1 MAKKINTQ
9 IEKPEEESDI
19 AVKVEGVS
27 KVFKIPHE
35 RHTSLKSAALNLFNK
50 REFEIFNA
58 LKDVSFEVNKGE
70 FLGIIGK
77 NGSGKS
83 TLLKILAGIYVP
95 DAGKITINGKLSP
108 FLELGVGFNPALTGR
123 ENIFLG
129 GTILGL
135 TRKQVEEK
143 YDDIVK
149 FSELEEFIDMKLK
162 NYSSGMHVR
171 LAFALSINVHA
182 EILLMDEVLSVGDSN
197 FQQKCIDKFEEYK
210 RDGKTVLLVTHD
222 IGAVRQ
228 YCDRAILLRK
238 GKVVCVDTAE
248 KVADKYI
255 YENFEDEE
263 ATGLNEDAGKIIPG
277 KNAKI
282 AITGVS
288 FLDEKKAPRNV
299 FQAGEN
305 ITVRVSFENKANI
318 DKANFALG
326 LYASG
331 GQYLF
336 GVNTILDKI
345 DSSEAIKKGFFDINF
360 VKPVLN
366 SGTYYI
372 KASIAKN
379 GFSQG
384 SIYSYVDRS
393 QDFRVMSRTNSEG
406 LLSLE
411 YHWGGSE
418 PRLSR

>member
-58 LKDVSFEVNKGE
+58 LKDVSFEVKKGE

-162 NYSSGMHVR
+162 NYSSGMQVR
-171 LAFALSINVHA
+171 LAFALSVNVHA

-210 RDGKTVLLVTHD
+210 KNGKTVLLVTHD

-238 GKVVCVDTAE
+238 GNVVCINTAE

-255 YENFEDEE
+255 FENVEHNTDHETE
-263 ATGLNEDAGKIIPG
+263 GSLLGVCTGDSTGAT
-277 KNAKI
+277 
-282 AITGVS
+282 ITKVS
-288 FLDEKKAPRNV
+288 FL
-299 FQAGEN
+299 GEN
-305 ITVRVSFENKANI
+305 GVSRDVFHSGESFTLRVNFEINGNI
-318 DKANFALG
+318 DKINFAIG
-326 LYASG
+326 LYDVSN
-331 GQYLF
+331 QYLF
-336 GVNTILDKI
+336 GVNTVKDKI
-345 DSSEAIKKGFFDINF
+345 NTQISLSRGYFDINF
-360 VKPVLN
+360 TEPPLN
-366 SGTYYI
+366 SGRFYV
-372 KASIAKN
+372 KVSLAKN

-384 SIYSYVDRS
+384 SIYSFIERS
-393 QDFRVMSRTNSEG
+393 REIKVLPNTYHEG
-406 LLSLE
+406 LIKLK
-411 YHWGGSE
+411 YKWIV
-418 PRLSR
+418 